1 MALNLF
7 RPGRDPWISRPERPP
22 RFKWMEQAMTKSKT
36 IAAALAALTLAA
48 SLTVTSGQ
56 AQAHPKFDQG
66 LGIGLA
72 VGTAIGVAAA
82 SHRYVEPVYIDGEC
96 R

>member
-1 MALNLF
+1 
-7 RPGRDPWISRPERPP
+7 
-22 RFKWMEQAMTKSKT
+22 MTKSKT

-56 AQAHPKFDQG
+56 AQAHPKFGKG

-72 VGTAIGVAAA
+72 VGTAIGIAAA
-82 SHRYVEPVYIDGEC
+82 SHRYVEPVYTDGEC
-96 R
+96 RYIERYDRWGRLRVFKVCEDD